1 MTEIETRSRS
11 QAVTALTVYRVVS
24 RAYFHLP
31 VLFVFFFKGGLSI
44 VTIELLI
51 AVYGVVVALA
61 PAVTASWTRNRPLPV
76 VLGLG
81 ESIKILGLAALALGP
96 NIGSA
101 LVGQVLS
108 GTGFALTAGTDS
120 ALLSTL
126 CSGAAFRRREAVTQ
140 GWMFAASF
148 VAGAIGAALF
158 SGSSLLP
165 FAASAV
171 AAGCAIAALAPL
183 RRAAPAGVTVTA
195 GSGAPTA
202 PTAASANLAQD
213 RDTAARASRES
224 RFWQLY
230 YAMNRAFL
238 LAPYVGFIPLLLFAE
253 LRLGVAW
260 FGLVLGLYTLSGFA
274 AARSCPAL
282 LARFAPGRLALL
294 PAVLTAAGLALLAIS
309 TTVTLALVA
318 IVALGLG
325 GGLIRPTAMSNME
338 PFLRPLSSPARR
350 QLTTR
355 MERIQ
360 AVLTAVILISGG
372 LLLLWLSVNQLFA
385 VLAVTNLAL
394 QVTVLATTRRRVE
407 EGPLPT

>member
-1 MTEIETRSRS
+1 MTEAETRSRS
-11 QAVTALTVYRVVS
+11 QAVTALTAYRVVS

-31 VLFVFFFKGGLSI
+31 ILFVFFFKGGLSI

-81 ESIKILGLAALALGP
+81 EAIKILGLAALALGP
-96 NIGSA
+96 NVGSA

-108 GTGFALTAGTDS
+108 GTGFAFTAGTDS

-165 FAASAV
+165 FAASAM
-171 AAGCAIAALAPL
+171 AAGCAIAALVPL
-183 RRAAPAGVTVTA
+183 RRATSV
-195 GSGAPTA
+195 GAPTAASSGA
-202 PTAASANLAQD
+202 PTAASANPAQD
-213 RDTAARASRES
+213 CDTAARVSRETRS
-224 RFWQLY
+224 WQLY

-238 LAPYVGFIPLLLFAE
+238 LAPYVGFIPLLLFEE

-260 FGLVLGLYTLSGFA
+260 FGLVLGVYTLSGFA

-282 LARFAPGRLALL
+282 LTRFAPGRLALL
-294 PAVLTAAGLALLAIS
+294 PAVLTTAGLALLAIS
-309 TTVTLALVA
+309 TSVTLALVA

-338 PFLRPLSSPARR
+338 PFMRPLSPPARR

-360 AVLTAVILISGG
+360 AVLSALILVGGG
-372 LLLLWLSVNQLFA
+372 LLLLSLSVNQLFA
-385 VLAVTNLAL
+385 ALAMANLAL
-394 QVTVLATTRRRVE
+394 QIIVLAATWRRSAGTTIS
-407 EGPLPT
+407 T